1 MKKMNLITAGLAC
14 TAMCS
19 MILTGCTKTTPP
31 EVTPAPTVEQTVTSE
46 VATPETPEVATS
58 EVAATQGEKV
68 MLGGWELVTDNS
80 AAMMAENDSTRIAIA
95 LRGEGTNFNVLD
107 VVATQVVAGV
117 NYMYLCYGTDA
128 EATTPGY
135 YFVTINEDPNGD
147 ASVVGI
153 VPFDFTAVETGEPL
167 GEGATGAWAVQ
178 GTGKAGMFS
187 NQDAQASF
195 DAINTG
201 DVMYNPVALLAT
213 QLVSGTN
220 FKALC
225 RGNDENLYVVTWY
238 KDLQG
243 NASLT
248 SAECVKI
255 GAYSGL

>member
-1 MKKMNLITAGLAC
+1 MKKMNLITAGLVC

-19 MILTGCTKTTPP
+19 MILSGCTKTTPP
-31 EVTPAPTVEQTVTSE
+31 EVTPAPTVEETVTSE
-46 VATPETPEVATS
+46 ATVTETSEAATS
-58 EVAATQGEKV
+58 EIAETQGTKV
-68 MLGGWELVTDNS
+68 MLGGWELVSDNNP
-80 AAMMAENDSTRIAIA
+80 AMMDENDSVRIAVA
-95 LRGEGTNFNVLD
+95 LRGEGTNFIVLD
-107 VVATQVVAGV
+107 MVATQVVAGV
-117 NYMYLCYGTDA
+117 NYMYLCYGKDA
-128 EATTPGY
+128 GATEDGY
-135 YFVTINEDPNGD
+135 YFVTINEAPNGD

-213 QLVSGTN
+213 QVVSGTN

-238 KDLQG
+238 NDLQG

-255 GAYSGL
+255 GSYSGL